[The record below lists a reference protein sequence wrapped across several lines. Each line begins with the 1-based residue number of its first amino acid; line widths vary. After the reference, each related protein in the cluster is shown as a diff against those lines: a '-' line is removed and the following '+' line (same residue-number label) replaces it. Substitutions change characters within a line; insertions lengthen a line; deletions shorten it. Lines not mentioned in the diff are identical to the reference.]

1 MISLLLDVPLEKQ
14 LFSSIIPPNFAE
26 HFLFLSVASQY
37 IQGFRGSPAN
47 SSHSGGRR
55 AYLKLDS
62 AFAHS
67 PFAANFARR
76 ILRTRMFNR
85 DGGTWRNS
93 VWFVGSESDAKRTFK
108 FLVLVVENV
117 VDFLHIL
124 RRCLNIRT
132 HFVNLSLNVAKSS

>member
-117 VDFLHIL
+117 VDFLQDFAHVSEHSHTFCQL
-124 RRCLNIRT
+124 VVECC
-132 HFVNLSLNVAKSS
+132 